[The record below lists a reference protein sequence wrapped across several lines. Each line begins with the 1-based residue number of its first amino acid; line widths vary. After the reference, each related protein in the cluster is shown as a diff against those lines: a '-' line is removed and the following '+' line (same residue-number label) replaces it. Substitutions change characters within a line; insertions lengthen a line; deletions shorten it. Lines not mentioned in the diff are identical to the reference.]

1 MKPKTASGS
10 HNDKKLIT
18 LGFVSIAILFIIYAR
33 FENPG
38 ITPDAI
44 DSIERLGIAFYVLFT
59 ISFGVIGIG
68 LRRYQKRIAATGN
81 QNVLSMIC
89 NSTISSKFLFYDVR
103 NSGLPTRSNFLISL
117 WSRNPICTYYA
128 MLWSSRICTKIYC
141 IYD

>member
-44 DSIERLGIAFYVLFT
+44 DSIESLGIAFYVLFT
-59 ISFGVIGIG
+59 ISI
-68 LRRYQKRIAATGN
+68 R
-81 QNVLSMIC
+81 C
-89 NSTISSKFLFYDVR
+89 
-103 NSGLPTRSNFLISL
+103 
-117 WSRNPICTYYA
+117 
-128 MLWSSRICTKIYC
+128 
-141 IYD
+141 

>member
-44 DSIERLGIAFYVLFT
+44 SSIERLGIAFYVLFT
-59 ISFGVIGIG
+59 MSFGVIGIG

-89 NSTISSKFLFYDVR
+89 NSTISSKSMKIFIITFVLYGLFFSMT
-103 NSGLPTRSNFLISL
+103 SGILVYQPEVIL
-117 WSRNPICTYYA
+117 
-128 MLWSSRICTKIYC
+128 
-141 IYD
+141 